1 MAQNNFFDSLF
12 SLSGRTAVVTGGS
25 AGIGEMISR
34 ALIAAGAEVWIVA
47 RNAERVERTAAAL
60 TKTGGICRA
69 ISADVSFAE
78 GVEKIRSTIAATHR
92 PLDILVNNA
101 GLSRNA
107 QFGSFPEE
115 IWDQELAVNLKS
127 PFFVSQALH
136 PLMRRLDR
144 EGHPAHIL
152 NIGSAAGL
160 TIYCEESFS
169 YFPGKA
175 AVHHLSRILAK
186 RFIPDRIH
194 VNVIAPGRFPS
205 KMTQHIGAD
214 EQALAED
221 TALIPMKRWGREEE
235 MAALAIS
242 LASTAGAYMT
252 GNIIP
257 LDGGFS
263 L

>member
-136 PLMRRLDR
+136 PLMRRLNR

-160 TIYCEESFS
+160 TIHCEESFS
-169 YFPGKA
+169 YFPAKA

-194 VNVIAPGRFPS
+194 VNVIAPGYFDTEMLS
-205 KMTQHIGAD
+205 GFAAD
-214 EQALAED
+214 EATRTQILQHVPARRFGQWED
-221 TALIPMKRWGREEE
+221 VG
-235 MAALAIS
+235 ALAIMILS
-242 LASTAGAYMT
+242 SSYLNGTV
-252 GNIIP
+252 IP
-257 LDGGFS
+257 LDGGY
-263 L
+263 LLDH